1 MEGEGQIKEEMS
13 YILVS
18 QLPKY
23 KQFIG
28 QPLSCHS
35 VKGGLG
41 NLPHRNFISKLGIQR
56 RAIIIIIGG
65 KVKVS
70 RRADRGEKKKKKK
83 KKKKTKSAKTR
94 RRKARTNKAHC
105 RERWLPSP
113 PDSMMV
119 ARIEV
124 RCVQFSKGRTS
135 RSACEGEIAHP
146 SPSRYS
152 LLSRQLP
159 LAQRPSQPPH
169 SLSHSPH
176 FLLDSPCWRAL
187 E

>member
-1 MEGEGQIKEEMS
+1 MEEMS
-13 YILVS
+13 CILVS

-83 KKKKTKSAKTR
+83 KEEEDEKCENKKKKS
-94 RRKARTNKAHC
+94 TN
-105 RERWLPSP
+105 
-113 PDSMMV
+113 
-119 ARIEV
+119 
-124 RCVQFSKGRTS
+124 Q
-135 RSACEGEIAHP
+135 
-146 SPSRYS
+146 
-152 LLSRQLP
+152 
-159 LAQRPSQPPH
+159 
-169 SLSHSPH
+169 
-176 FLLDSPCWRAL
+176 
-187 E
+187 

>member
-94 RRKARTNKAHC
+94 KRKRKRRRRRKVLKQEEEKHEPIKPIAA
-105 RERWLPSP
+105 
-113 PDSMMV
+113 
-119 ARIEV
+119 
-124 RCVQFSKGRTS
+124 KGGFLR
-135 RSACEGEIAHP
+135 
-146 SPSRYS
+146 
-152 LLSRQLP
+152 LLIV
-159 LAQRPSQPPH
+159 
-169 SLSHSPH
+169 
-176 FLLDSPCWRAL
+176 
-187 E
+187 